1 MLPRPSIRPL
11 EPLLRQYKSLLK
23 TVSRDAS
30 LRPRHETDISSV
42 LREIERWVSEARVAA
57 SAAMNEF
64 AWQSRDGYELTAA
77 AGESAGRADD
87 GSDEPEPREIWALD
101 RLCEALL
108 TRGVLVPISR
118 KSVPSLPFFPPPPF
132 PIEK

>member
-1 MLPRPSIRPL
+1 M
-11 EPLLRQYKSLLK
+11 QYKNLLK
-23 TVSRDAS
+23 IVSRDAS
-30 LRPRHETDISSV
+30 LRPRHEADISSV

-57 SAAMNEF
+57 SAAANEF
-64 AWQSRDGYELTAA
+64 AWESRDGYELAA
-77 AGESAGRADD
+77 ATGGSTGRADG

-118 KSVPSLPFFPPPPF
+118 KSVSSLPFFPPPSPPF
-132 PIEK
+132 PNEK